1 MKWTVYFDARY
12 LPPFPL
18 SSSPI
23 ERREKCFP
31 IIKARGEELAEE
43 LKQAFP
49 TVAIVEV
56 FDGTLGCAIE
66 VPEEDEATVGEILKR
81 FDSEV
86 LPAVTAPI
94 MEEGDGQ

>member
-1 MKWTVYFDARY
+1 MKWMVYFDARY

-23 ERREKCFP
+23 ERRIKCFP
-31 IIKARGEELAEE
+31 IIKARGKELAEE

-49 TVAIVEV
+49 GVTIVEV

-66 VPEEDEATVGEILKR
+66 ISEEDETTVEEILKR

-86 LPAVTAPI
+86 LPAETI
-94 MEEGDGQ
+94 